1 MQISEHLTHMKIHPN
16 DTIPISWL
24 MPDGASSWPEET
36 RKPDL
41 ERLKKEPLTLEN
53 YFELSQNVE
62 HAVII

>member
-41 ERLKKEPLTLEN
+41 ERLKKEPLTYN
-53 YFELSQNVE
+53 PSNSINVMGLS
-62 HAVII
+62 